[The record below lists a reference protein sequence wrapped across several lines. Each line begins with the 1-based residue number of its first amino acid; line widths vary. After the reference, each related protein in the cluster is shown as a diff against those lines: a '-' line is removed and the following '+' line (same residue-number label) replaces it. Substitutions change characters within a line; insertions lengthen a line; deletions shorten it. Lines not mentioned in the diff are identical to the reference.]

1 MNKLQSLHKIQ
12 NVQRGDYFM
21 IDEERTVETGNK
33 VEDNTNDYLAAI
45 KELKQNSV
53 DRSEYDR
60 LKAENKKLIDA
71 VVNGQVAQETQQAV
85 VHTRDEINA
94 LRHELFDPEHDLS
107 NLEYVTKAIELR
119 EALIENGE
127 PDPFIPVG
135 KQISPSRDDIEI
147 AEKCAQVYKE
157 CIEFANG
164 DSEVFT
170 NELMRRTKDV
180 RIR

>member
-1 MNKLQSLHKIQ
+1 MAEENKQ
-12 NVQRGDYFM
+12 
-21 IDEERTVETGNK
+21 VETGTQ
-33 VEDNTNDYLAAI
+33 VEDMTPDYLAAI

-53 DRSEYDR
+53 DRSEYEK

-71 VVNGQVAQETQQAV
+71 VVNGQVSQEESTV
-85 VHTRDEINA
+85 VIHSREEINA
-94 LRHELFDPEHDLS
+94 LRKELFDPENDLS
-107 NLEYVTKAIELR
+107 NLEYVKKAVELR
-119 EALIENGE
+119 DALMENGE

-147 AEKCAQVYKE
+147 AEKVAQVYKE
-157 CIEFANG
+157 CIEFAQG

-170 NELMRRTKDV
+170 NELMRRTRDV